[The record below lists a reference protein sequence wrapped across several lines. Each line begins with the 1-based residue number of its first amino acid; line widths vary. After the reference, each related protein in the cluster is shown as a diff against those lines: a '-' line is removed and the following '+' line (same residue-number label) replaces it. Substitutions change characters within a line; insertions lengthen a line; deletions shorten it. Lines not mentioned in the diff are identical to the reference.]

1 MSVLGIHFIFHER
14 FQTHIKA
21 VEIVQASKI
30 HHSDEKQLSMNF
42 QGSPVVKTS
51 PSNVGGEGSILSQE
65 DKLSH
70 ALRPKSQTIKQKRYF
85 NKLKKDLQTLK
96 SY

>member
-1 MSVLGIHFIFHER
+1 
-14 FQTHIKA
+14 
-21 VEIVQASKI
+21 
-30 HHSDEKQLSMNF
+30 MNF

-70 ALRPKSQTIKQKRYF
+70 ALRPKSQTIKQKKYF

-96 SY
+96 TYQWFETFPFSFLFFVKLF